1 MTIKEILRDAPAGQ
15 LARTYL
21 GWKVSPYE
29 DEKDNY
35 QLPEPEKQELVPQTE
50 AQRNIAPD
58 DGSDKGSSH
67 QEKDKDL
74 ESNVPNTEL
83 RGPQSHTDHS
93 GDRDIERIATERDN
107 HGGKQPAFQEVG
119 FSPMDRD
126 NPQNWSTM
134 KKALVFF
141 QICLLTFS
149 VYSASAIITP
159 AEGIFEEQWGT
170 SGQVSALVLSMYVL
184 GYGLGPL
191 IFSPM
196 SEMPMVG
203 RNLPY
208 MISFAIF
215 IIMTA
220 IGSGVS
226 NFPGIVVIR
235 FIQGFFGGPVL
246 STGAASA
253 SDIYP
258 FNKIPYALS
267 FWSFFAYAGPA
278 LGPVLSG
285 FAIPL
290 NNWRWGFWETLI
302 LSGFAFL
309 LLFFF
314 LPETNADYILAQ
326 RAKRLRKK
334 TGDSNLLS
342 RSESRS
348 GNKNWVKL
356 TIYHLTMPF
365 RITVLDPSVGF
376 INLYTALVYGVYY
389 SFFESFPLVYMGT
402 YGFSIGI
409 MGAVF
414 ICVIIG
420 AAIGL
425 ATYVLLVYFIYEP
438 YTMSK
443 GIGSPEF
450 RLVPGLFAAALAPA
464 GMFIFGYASKRDI
477 TWVAPTIG
485 IALYA
490 GTSFVLI
497 NCIFVYLPISYP
509 RYAASIFAANGFLR
523 SAMACG
529 AIHFSQPLFH
539 NLGVGNGCAILG
551 SVAAACAAAFVGL
564 WYYGPSLR
572 ARSKFA
578 ESY

>member
-21 GWKVSPYE
+21 GWKITPYE
-29 DEKDNY
+29 DEKEGY
-35 QLPEPEKQELVPQTE
+35 QLSQRQAAVPK
-50 AQRNIAPD
+50 D
-58 DGSDKGSSH
+58 DARGVAEHDDSSDEGSED
-67 QEKDKDL
+67 KDKDRDL
-74 ESNVPNTEL
+74 ESNAVTSEVEG
-83 RGPQSHTDHS
+83 RHARTVQPQE
-93 GDRDIERIATERDN
+93 RDIERVATEKDD
-107 HGGKQPAFQEVG
+107 HAAQPQPEFNEVG

-126 NPQNWSTM
+126 NPQNWGAG
-134 KKALVFF
+134 KKAFVFF

-149 VYSASAIITP
+149 IYSASAIITP
-159 AEGIFEEQWGT
+159 AEGIFSQKWGT

-184 GYGLGPL
+184 GYGTGPL
-191 IFSPM
+191 IFSPL

-203 RNLPY
+203 RNVPY
-208 MISFAIF
+208 MMSFAIF

-220 IGSGVS
+220 VGSGIS

-235 FIQGFFGGPVL
+235 FLQGFFGGPVL

-258 FNKIPYALS
+258 FNKVPYALS
-267 FWSFFAYAGPA
+267 FWAFFAYAGPA
-278 LGPVLSG
+278 LGPVMSG

-290 NNWRWGFWETLI
+290 DSWRWGFWETLI
-302 LSGFAFL
+302 LSGFTFL

-334 TGDSNLLS
+334 TGYNHLLS

-356 TIYHLTMPF
+356 TVYHLTMPF

-389 SFFESFPLVYMGT
+389 SFFESFPLVYIGT

-420 AAIGL
+420 AGIGL
-425 ATYVLLVYFIYEP
+425 IIYSLLIYFVYEP

-464 GMFIFGYASKRDI
+464 GMFIFGYAAKSDI
-477 TWVAPTIG
+477 TWVAPTVG
-485 IALYA
+485 ISLYA
-490 GTSFVLI
+490 ATSFVLV
-497 NCIFVYLPISYP
+497 NCIFVYLPLSYP

-523 SAMACG
+523 SALACG

-564 WYYGPSLR
+564 WRYGPELR

-578 ESY
+578 QTY